1 MTTLPDPD
9 IPVIETESDMER
21 EITTGFG
28 MWVFLVSE
36 GMLFGGLMLALISM
50 RLRFPETFGAASD
63 RLSLPLGTIN
73 TAVLLTSSLCMAEAH
88 KRAEKGEIRLTRRF
102 LWLTATLG
110 MVFVAIKLTEWIM
123 EATEGLAPLFGWA
136 FRWDGPNA
144 GPAELFFHF
153 YFGLTGLHAVHLLVG
168 IGAVLATLLLLPGR
182 TPAGRERL
190 VRGLGYYWHF
200 VDIVWV
206 FLFPFLYLIHR

>member
-1 MTTLPDPD
+1 MTALLDPD
-9 IPVIETESDMER
+9 VPVIETESDKER

-36 GMLFGGLMLALISM
+36 GMLFGGLILALLSM
-50 RLRFPETFGAASD
+50 RLQFPESFGAASD
-63 RLSLPLGTIN
+63 RLSLVLGTTN

-88 KRAEKGEIRLTRRF
+88 KHAEEGEFRLTRRF
-102 LWLTATLG
+102 LWLTAALG

-123 EATEGLAPLFGWA
+123 EATEGLAPLFGWP
-136 FRWDGPNA
+136 FHWDGPNPGA
-144 GPAELFFHF
+144 AELFFHF
-153 YFGLTGLHAVHLLVG
+153 YFGLTALHAVHLLVG
-168 IGAVLATLLLLPGR
+168 IGAVQATLLLMPR
-182 TPAGRERL
+182 KDPAGRERL

-206 FLFPFLYLIHR
+206 FLFPFLYLVHK